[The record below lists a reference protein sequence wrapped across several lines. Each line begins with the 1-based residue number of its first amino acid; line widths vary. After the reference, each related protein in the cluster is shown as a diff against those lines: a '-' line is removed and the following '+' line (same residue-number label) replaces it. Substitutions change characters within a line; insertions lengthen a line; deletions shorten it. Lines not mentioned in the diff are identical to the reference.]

1 MQEIPV
7 ISVENLSF
15 YYDGGPI
22 LEDVNLRLMEG
33 DSVCIIGPN
42 GGGKTTLIKLI
53 LGLLKPT
60 RGRVR
65 VFGQDPVRVRSRI
78 GYMPQHQN
86 IDPLFPATV
95 KSIVLMGRLIGQ
107 SFGRYTRSDHEAAR
121 EALREV
127 SMSEL
132 AGHSFALLSAGER
145 QRVLIARALVGDPDL
160 LLLDEPTATVDAAA
174 EAKLLEKL
182 GDLKHRMTI
191 VMVSHDLGF
200 VSRMV
205 RTVVCVNR
213 RVAVHPT
220 NEVTGEVIADIYGT
234 ELRMVRHDHHLEGE
248 EFQHD

>member
-7 ISVENLSF
+7 ISVKDLSF
-15 YYDGGPI
+15 DYDGGPI
-22 LEDVNLRLMEG
+22 LEDVNLSIREG

-53 LGLLKPT
+53 LGLLKPA
-60 RGRVR
+60 RGKVR
-65 VFGQDPVRVRSRI
+65 VFGKDPARVCRRI
-78 GYMPQHQN
+78 GYMPQHLN

-95 KSIVLMGRLIGQ
+95 ESIVLMGRLGGQ
-107 SFGRYTRSDHEAAR
+107 THGRYTRSDHEAAR

-127 SMSEL
+127 SLSEL
-132 AGHSFALLSAGER
+132 ADNSFAHLSAGER
-145 QRVLIARALVGDPDL
+145 QRVLIARALVGKPDL
-160 LLLDEPTATVDAAA
+160 LLLDEPTAMVDAAA
-174 EAKLLEKL
+174 EAQLLEKL
-182 GDLKHRMTI
+182 GGLPRRMTI

-220 NEVTGEVIADIYGT
+220 NEVTGEIIADIYGT
-234 ELRMVRHDHHLEGE
+234 DLRMVRHDHHLEGE
-248 EFQHD
+248 GFQSG